1 MFPSSWRQQDGHCS
15 GYKTGS
21 VPLTRL
27 RRIVFPRAQFF
38 FLVRPCSCNFVSFRP
53 RSAHFLSIHADA
65 VMTAARMSRKTS
77 FVLLIHECPMVQ

>member
-38 FLVRPCSCNFVSFRP
+38 FSCALVLVISFRFALALP
-53 RSAHFLSIHADA
+53 IPFQFTPTPS
-65 VMTAARMSRKTS
+65 
-77 FVLLIHECPMVQ
+77 